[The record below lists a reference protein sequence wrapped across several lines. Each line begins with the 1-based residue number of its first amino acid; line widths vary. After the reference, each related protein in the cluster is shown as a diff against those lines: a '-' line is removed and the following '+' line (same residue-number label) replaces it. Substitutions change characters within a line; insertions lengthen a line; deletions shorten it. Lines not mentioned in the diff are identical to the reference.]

1 MPPHKWHI
9 WFLPTHSPKLKKPK
23 EPFFAYARLKDNN
36 MTTDKNQNPEQIA
49 RDKIDKMLIDAGWIV
64 QSKNEVDFGAGRGV
78 ALREYQAETKF
89 ADYVLF
95 VDKNPVGIIEAKKE
109 DEGHKLTVA
118 EDQASEYAKAKLKYL
133 DHDPL
138 PFVFES
144 TGTITRFRDTRDPK
158 PRGRNIF
165 WFYRPETLAEWL
177 QKDKSLR
184 GRLLDIPQLNETG
197 LRPAQ
202 IKAINNLEQ
211 SFKKNKPK
219 ALIQMATGAGKTFTA
234 ATFVYRLLEH
244 AKTKRIL
251 FLVDTKNLGEQAEQ
265 EFMAFQPNDSN
276 RKFTE
281 FYNVQRLTS
290 SYIASDSQVCI
301 STIQRM
307 YAILK
312 GEELDEGA
320 EDTNPNE
327 SSWMEQQ
334 RNKKQAMPVEYSA
347 KVPIEQFDF
356 IVIDECHRSIYNLWK
371 QVLDYFDA
379 FLIGLTATPDKR
391 TFGFFE
397 ENVVSEYTYEESV
410 LDGVNVPYDVYN
422 IETEISQKGSVIKA
436 GWFVDRRD
444 KLTRKTRWQQEDE
457 DTEYLK
463 NDLDKKVVN
472 PSQIRN
478 IIRQYKKALETEI
491 FPNRKDENGEYEV
504 PKTLVFAKTD
514 SHADDIIK
522 IIRKEF
528 DEGDDF
534 CKKLTYKIKE
544 DPKSVLNRFRNSYNP
559 RIAVTVDMIATGTDV
574 KPLEVLLFMR
584 DVKSTNYF
592 EQMKG
597 RGTRTINKDAFQAN
611 NTNVKGACKTHFII
625 VDAVGVTK
633 SKKTDSRPL
642 ERKPT
647 VGLKDLLGAVTMG
660 VAEEDLFLSLANRLI
675 RLEKEI
681 TDKEK
686 DKLLEHSKGKNLKQ
700 ISKELLSAFDKD
712 EIEEKAKPI
721 IEAIPIQERT
731 PEKEEQARKEAQKEL
746 INTATSTFNGKL
758 NDYIEK
764 VRIEHEQII
773 DSHNI
778 DTVTKSEWDTTSVD
792 KAKEIVKD
800 FNEYLEANQDEI
812 KALTIFY
819 KQPYNRRNITFKMIK
834 EVFDKLKLDKPTL
847 APDYVWAA
855 YSQLEEVKSKQPI
868 DELTA
873 LISLIRRA
881 CGIDKELK
889 PFDATIDENFKNWI
903 FKQNAGKHN
912 RFSTE
917 QMEWLREL
925 KNHVVNSY
933 HIEIEDLDYTPF
945 DEKGGRGKMYQLFGA
960 EMNDIINELNEV
972 LAA

>member
-1 MPPHKWHI
+1 M
-9 WFLPTHSPKLKKPK
+9 S
-23 EPFFAYARLKDNN
+23 
-36 MTTDKNQNPEQIA
+36 TDKNQNPEQIA
-49 RDKIDKMLIDAGWIV
+49 RDKIDFMLKEAGWTV
-64 QSKNEVDFGAGRGV
+64 QSKNEVDLGASKGV
-78 ALREYQAETKF
+78 AVREYQAASGF

-95 VDKNPVGIIEAKKE
+95 VDKKPVGIIEAKKE

-118 EDQASEYAKAKLKYL
+118 EDQSIEYANAKLKYL
-133 DHDPL
+133 DNDPL

-165 WFYRPETLAEWL
+165 WFFRPETLADWL

-184 GRLLDIPQLNETG
+184 ARLSDIPPLNETG

-202 IKAINNLEQ
+202 IKAIKNLEQ

-244 AKTKRIL
+244 AKAKRIL

-327 SSWMEQQ
+327 STWMEQQ
-334 RNKKQAMPVEYSA
+334 LNKKQAIPVDYNP
-347 KVPIEQFDF
+347 KLPIEAFDF

-379 FLIGLTATPDKR
+379 FLIGLTATPTTHTK
-391 TFGFFE
+391 GFFE
-397 ENVVSEYTYEESV
+397 ENVVGEYTYEESV
-410 LDGVNVPYDVYN
+410 IDGVNVPYDVYT

-457 DTEYLK
+457 DTEYAK
-463 NDLDKKVVN
+463 NDLDRKVVN
-472 PSQIRN
+472 KSQIRN
-478 IIRQYKKALETEI
+478 IIKEFKRALQTEI

-522 IIRKEF
+522 IIREEF

-534 CKKLTYKIKE
+534 CKKLTYKIQE
-544 DPKSVLNRFRNSYNP
+544 DPKSVLNLFRNRYYP

-647 VGLKDLLGAVTMG
+647 VALKDLLGAVTMG

-681 TDKEK
+681 SDKEK
-686 DKLLEHSKGKNLKQ
+686 EKLLEHSKGKNLKQ
-700 ISKELLSAFDKD
+700 ISKELLSAFDD
-712 EIEEKAKPI
+712 DAIEEKAKPI
-721 IEAIPIQERT
+721 IEAIPVQDRT
-731 PEKEEQARKEAQKEL
+731 PALIEQAKQTAQKEL
-746 INTATSTFNGKL
+746 IETAASTFNGKL

-764 VRIEHEQII
+764 VRMEHEQII

-778 DTVTKSEWDTTSVD
+778 DQVTKAEWDTTSVD

-800 FNEYLEANQDEI
+800 FSEYLQANQDEI

-834 EVFDKLKLDKPTL
+834 EVFDKLKMDKPTL

-855 YSQLEEVKSKQPI
+855 YSQLEDVKSKQPV

-873 LISLIRRA
+873 LVSLIRRA
-881 CGIDKELK
+881 CGIDSELK
-889 PFDATIDENFKNWI
+889 PFDKTIDDNFKNWI
-903 FKQNAGKHN
+903 FKQNAGQHN
-912 RFSTE
+912 RFTPE
-917 QMEWLREL
+917 QMDWLRMIKDHL
-925 KNHVVNSY
+925 INSY
-933 HIEIEDLDYTPF
+933 HIEKEDFEYTPF
-945 DEKGGRGKMYQLFGA
+945 DSLGGIGKFYQLFGA
-960 EMNDIINELNEV
+960 DYENLIIELNEKLV
-972 LAA
+972 A

>member
-1 MPPHKWHI
+1 MPQ
-9 WFLPTHSPKLKKPK
+9 L
-23 EPFFAYARLKDNN
+23 
-36 MTTDKNQNPEQIA
+36 NQNPEQKA
-49 RDKIDKMLIDAGWIV
+49 RDQIDAMLRSAGWHV
-64 QSKNEVDFGAGRGV
+64 QSKNNIDFSVGLGV
-78 ALREYQAETKF
+78 AVREYQTSVGP

-95 VDKNPVGIIEAKKE
+95 VNQKPLGLIEAKKE
-109 DEGHKLTVA
+109 DEGHRLTTV
-118 EDQASEYAKAKLKYL
+118 EEQSSQYANADLKFFKNTEGLKYIY
-133 DHDPL
+133 
-138 PFVFES
+138 ES
-144 TGTITRFRDTRDPK
+144 TGVVTRFTDYTDPK
-158 PRGRNIF
+158 PRGRNVF
-165 WFYRPETLAEWL
+165 SFHKPETLLEWS
-177 QKDKSLR
+177 KREKSLR
-184 GRLLDIPQLNETG
+184 GRFADYAVLDETN

-202 IKAINNLEQ
+202 IIAINNLEK
-211 SFKKNKPK
+211 SFKGNRPK

-234 ATFVYRLLEH
+234 ATFIYRLLKF
-244 AKTKRIL
+244 AKAKRIL

-265 EFMAFQPNDSN
+265 EFRAYQPQDDN

-281 FYNVQRLTS
+281 LYNVQRLTS
-290 SYIASDSQVCI
+290 SYIADESQVCI

-307 YAILK
+307 YSILQ
-312 GEELDEGA
+312 GEEMDED
-320 EDTNPNE
+320 EDVVNPNE
-327 SSWMEQQ
+327 NSSWIEKQLT
-334 RNKKQAMPVEYSA
+334 KKDAIPVAYNP

-356 IVIDECHRSIYNLWK
+356 IIIDECHRSIYNLWK

-410 LDGVNVPYDVYN
+410 VDGVNVPYDVYT
-422 IETEISQKGSVIKA
+422 IETDISQKGGKIQA
-436 GWFVDRRD
+436 GWYVDRRD
-444 KLTRKTRWQQEDE
+444 KLTRKTRWTLDDE
-457 DTEYLK
+457 DTEYTR
-463 NDLDKKVVN
+463 NELDKRVVN

-478 IIRQYKKALETEI
+478 IIREFRRALQTEI

-522 IIRKEF
+522 IIREEF

-534 CKKLTYKIKE
+534 CKKLTYKIQE
-544 DPKSVLNRFRNSYNP
+544 DPKSVLNRFRNSYCP

-574 KPLEVLLFMR
+574 KPSEVLLFMR
-584 DVKSTNYF
+584 DVKSVNYF

-597 RGTRTINKDAFQAN
+597 RGTRTINKDALQMVSKTA
-611 NTNVKGACKTHFII
+611 GAKTHFII
-625 VDAVGVTK
+625 VDAVGVVK

-647 VGLKDLLGAVTMG
+647 VALKDLLGAVTMG

-686 DKLLEHSKGKNLKQ
+686 EKLLEHSKGKNLKQ
-700 ISKELLSAFDKD
+700 ISKELLSAYDRG

-721 IEAIPIQERT
+721 IEAYCTDKACLVSDLSPVQIENFKQT
-731 PEKEEQARKEAQKEL
+731 AQKEL
-746 INTATSTFNGKL
+746 IDTAASTFNGKL

-764 VRIEHEQII
+764 IRQEHEQII
-773 DSHNI
+773 DNI
-778 DTVTKSEWDTTSVD
+778 NLDTVTKSEWDSTSVD

-800 FNEYLEANQDEI
+800 FSEYLLANQDEI

-819 KQPYNRRNITFKMIK
+819 QQPYNRRNITFKMIK
-834 EVFDKLKLDKPTL
+834 EVFDKLKLDKPIL
-847 APDYVWAA
+847 APVYVWAA
-855 YSQLEEVKSKQPI
+855 YSQLDNVKTQSIASRPLDQ
-868 DELTA
+868 LTA
-873 LISLIRRA
+873 LVSLIRRA
-881 CGIDKELK
+881 CGIDSELK
-889 PFDATIDENFKNWI
+889 AFDATIDENFKNWI

-912 RFSTE
+912 RFTPE
-917 QMEWLREL
+917 QMDWLREL

-933 HIEIEDLDYTPF
+933 HIELEDLDYTPF
-945 DEKGGRGKMYQLFGA
+945 DEKGGRGRMYQLFGA
-960 EMNDIINELNEV
+960 EMNAIIEELNEV